1 MAQNIV
7 AKVKDSIEKMP
18 PLSPVVHK
26 IIIVANDVTSSA
38 QHLTDVIQLDPVLTA
53 KVIRMVNS
61 AYFGLPQEI
70 KSLKQAVVML
80 GINTIKNV
88 ALSSALMG
96 KISLKKGAIDPEE
109 FWKHS
114 IGVAVASKLIAQRLG
129 VDKKL
134 LEEFFIAGLIHDIGK
149 VLMNNFFPDEMKEII
164 ETSQSKGGL
173 ITDIEKNILGLT
185 HEEIGIA
192 IGKKWNFE
200 NNLLYA
206 VGTHHRT
213 VFKGDSALYS
223 MVVHI
228 ADTFVKV
235 LKVGFSGNYVIDP
248 IDETVWQTLNIN
260 EEIVFEALSP
270 LSDEIQ
276 KAKLFLQ

>member
-96 KISLKKGAIDPEE
+96 KIALKKGVIDPEE

-129 VDKKL
+129 IEKKL

-149 VLMNNFFPDEMKEII
+149 VLMNNFFPDEMKQII
-164 ETSQSKGGL
+164 DISQSKGGL
-173 ITDIEKNILGLT
+173 IVDIEKNVLGLT

-206 VGTHHRT
+206 VGRHHIP
-213 VFKGDSALYS
+213 VLKGDSAIYS
-223 MVVHI
+223 MVVHV
-228 ADTFVKV
+228 ADTFAKV
-235 LKVGFSGNYVIDP
+235 LKVGFSGNYVINT
-248 IDETVWQTLNIN
+248 IDEAIWQALGIS
-260 EEIVFEALSP
+260 EDIVFEALSP

-276 KAKLFLQ
+276 KAKIFLQ

>member
-7 AKVKDSIEKMP
+7 ARVKDSIEKMP

-96 KISLKKGAIDPEE
+96 KIALTKGVLDPEE

-149 VLMNNFFPDEMKEII
+149 VLMNNFFPDEMQQII

-173 ITDIEKNILGLT
+173 IIDIEKNVLGLT

-200 NNLLYA
+200 KNLLYA
-206 VGTHHRT
+206 VGRHHLP
-213 VFKGDSALYS
+213 VAKGDSAIYS
-223 MVVHI
+223 MVVHV
-228 ADTFVKV
+228 ADTFAKA
-235 LKVGFSGNYVIDP
+235 LKVGFSGNYVIDT
-248 IDETVWQTLNIN
+248 IDETIWEILNIN
-260 EEIVFEALSP
+260 QEIVVEALSP
-270 LSDEIQ
+270 LGDEIQ
-276 KAKLFLQ
+276 KARVFLQ

>member
-1 MAQNIV
+1 MAQSIV

-38 QHLTDVIQLDPVLTA
+38 QQLTDVIQLDPVLTA

-96 KISLKKGAIDPEE
+96 KISLKKGVLDPEE

-129 VDKKL
+129 VDKKF

-149 VLMNNFFPDEMKEII
+149 VLMNNFFPDEMKQII

-173 ITDIEKNILGLT
+173 IIDIEKNVLGLT

-206 VGTHHRT
+206 VGKHH
-213 VFKGDSALYS
+213 VPVQKGDSAIYS

-228 ADTFVKV
+228 ADTFAKA
-235 LKVGFSGNYVIDP
+235 LKVGFSGNYVVDT
-248 IDETVWQTLNIN
+248 IDEEIWQTLGIT
-260 EEIVFEALSP
+260 EEIVFDALSP

>member
-38 QHLTDVIQLDPVLTA
+38 QQLTDVIQLDPVLTA

-96 KISLKKGAIDPEE
+96 KIALKKGVLDPEE

-149 VLMNNFFPDEMKEII
+149 VLMNNFFPDEMKQII
-164 ETSQSKGGL
+164 DTSQSQGGL
-173 ITDIEKNILGLT
+173 IIDIEKNLLGLT

-206 VGTHHRT
+206 VGRHHIP
-213 VFKGDSALYS
+213 VLKGDSAIYS
-223 MVVHI
+223 MVVHV
-228 ADTFVKV
+228 ADTFAKV
-235 LKVGFSGNYVIDP
+235 MKVGFSGNYVIDA
-248 IDETVWQTLNIN
+248 IDEAIWQTLGIS
-260 EEIVFEALSP
+260 EEIVFEALAP

>member
-96 KISLKKGAIDPEE
+96 KIALKKGVLDPEE

-129 VDKKL
+129 IDKKL

-149 VLMNNFFPDEMKEII
+149 VLMNNFFPDEMKQII
-164 ETSQSKGGL
+164 DISQSKGGL
-173 ITDIEKNILGLT
+173 IIDIEKNILGLT

-206 VGTHHRT
+206 VGRHHIP
-213 VFKGDSALYS
+213 VLKGDSAIYS
-223 MVVHI
+223 MVVHV
-228 ADTFVKV
+228 ADTFSKV
-235 LKVGFSGNYVIDP
+235 LKVGFSGNYVIDT
-248 IDETVWQTLNIN
+248 IDEAIWQTLGIS
-260 EEIVFEALSP
+260 EEIVFDALTP